1 MTTLAR
7 IHTAQK
13 VQRTSG
19 AYVARS
25 SMSGRFM
32 AKHVVV
38 TAEALDES
46 FEDAQL
52 GAIADERAN
61 GPFVKV
67 TLDDL

>member
-1 MTTLAR
+1 
-7 IHTAQK
+7 
-13 VQRTSG
+13 
-19 AYVARS
+19 
-25 SMSGRFM
+25 M